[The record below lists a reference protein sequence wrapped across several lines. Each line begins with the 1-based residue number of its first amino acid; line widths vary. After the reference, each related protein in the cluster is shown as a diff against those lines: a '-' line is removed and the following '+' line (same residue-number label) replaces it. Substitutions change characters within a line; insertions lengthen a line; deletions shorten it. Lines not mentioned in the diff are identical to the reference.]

1 MCPKPTALETHEFL
15 ESLRLGAKKE
25 QVALDGVDALEFE
38 EEERQ
43 RNIAL
48 EIGENVPV

>member
-1 MCPKPTALETHEFL
+1 MCPNPTALETHEFL
-15 ESLRLGAKKE
+15 ESLRLSAKKE
-25 QVALDGVDALEFE
+25 QVALDALEFE

-48 EIGENVPV
+48 ESGENVPV